1 MITLHG
7 AYGSCSLPAEVMLAM
22 INDDNNRVVNYE
34 DSSDLPESYYE
45 INPLGQVP
53 SLVVDGEV
61 MTQSAAILTYL
72 ADTHPEINMAP
83 SIDSVERMRYLRWMG
98 FLNSS
103 VHESFLHYW
112 YSRRF
117 VRSDDEAESVKAVS
131 EKRLEFL
138 FVQLENHLA
147 DKQFLTGDVMY
158 ACDLYLATLVTWH
171 EDMAGFF
178 GACPNVKGTFDR
190 VLKLPLVQ
198 DIFVR
203 HEDAE

>member
-1 MITLHG
+1 MMILYG

-83 SIDSVERMRYLRWMG
+83 SIDSPERMHYLRWMG

-117 VRSDDEAESVKAVS
+117 VLSDDEAESVKAVS
-131 EKRLEFL
+131 VKRLEFL
-138 FVQLENHLA
+138 FGQLENHLA

-171 EDMAGFF
+171 ENMDEFF
-178 GACPNVKGTFDR
+178 GGCPNVKKTFDR
-190 VLKLPLVQ
+190 VMEASVVK
-198 DIFVR
+198 DIFDQ
-203 HEDAE
+203 HDDAE